1 MENMKFIDLFSGIGG
16 FRIALESL
24 GFKCVFSSDID
35 KEARKVYKNNFGEN
49 PEGDITKIPNS
60 EIPSHDILCAGFP
73 CQPFSISG
81 KRLGFE
87 DIRGTLFYDIAR
99 IAKYSRP
106 KFLFLE
112 NVANFVKHDEGK
124 TLKTILEILDSINYS
139 VYYDV
144 LNASL
149 FGVPQSRKRVYFL
162 CIRKDLNF
170 KSYFF
175 PKPTLENISLKNII
189 LEDKYTKN
197 LIIERNDI
205 YFDKNSNKLMNSNNS
220 TLKPVR
226 IGYVNKGGQG
236 ERIYSERG
244 HAITLSAYGGGVG
257 AKTGLYYINGVV
269 RKLHLEECKRVMSFP
284 ENFRI
289 HESANQAYKQFGN
302 SVVVKMIKIIFEK
315 LLKDNNY
322 PSHKT

>member
-24 GFKCVFSSDID
+24 GFDCVFSSDID

-60 EIPSHDILCAGFP
+60 DIPAHDILCAGFP

-81 KRLGFE
+81 RRMGFE

-99 IAKYSRP
+99 IAEYRRP

-112 NVANFVKHDEGK
+112 NVANFVRHDDGK
-124 TLKTILEILDSINYS
+124 TLQTILDVLNSIDYD

-170 KSYFF
+170 KSYDF
-175 PKPTLENISLKNII
+175 PTPTLENISLKNII

-197 LIIERNDI
+197 LIINRNDI
-205 YFDKNSNKLMNSNNS
+205 FFDKNLTNKTNSENLQ
-220 TLKPVR
+220 LKPVR
-226 IGYVNKGGQG
+226 VGYVNKGGQG
-236 ERIYSERG
+236 ERIYSEYG
-244 HAITLSAYGGGVG
+244 HTITLSAYGGGVG
-257 AKTGLYYINGVV
+257 AKTGLYYINGAV
-269 RKLHLEECKRVMSFP
+269 RKLHPEECKRVMSFP

-315 LLKDNNY
+315 IISLYENRRFIL
-322 PSHKT
+322 

>member
-1 MENMKFIDLFSGIGG
+1 MEKLKFIDLFSGIGG
-16 FRIALESL
+16 FRIALKSL
-24 GFKCVFSSDID
+24 GFDCVFSSDID

-60 EIPSHDILCAGFP
+60 DIPAHDILCAGFP

-81 KRLGFE
+81 KRMGFE

-99 IAKYSRP
+99 IAEYRRP

-112 NVANFVKHDEGK
+112 NVANFVRHDDGK
-124 TLKTILEILDSINYS
+124 TLQTILDVLNSIDYD

-170 KSYFF
+170 KSYDF
-175 PKPTLENISLKNII
+175 PTPTLENISLKNII

-197 LIIERNDI
+197 LIINRNDI
-205 YFDKNSNKLMNSNNS
+205 FFDKYLTNKTNSENFQLN
-220 TLKPVR
+220 PVR

-236 ERIYSERG
+236 ERIYSEYG

-257 AKTGLYYINGVV
+257 AKTGLYYINDAV
-269 RKLHLEECKRVMSFP
+269 RKLHPEECKRVMSFP
-284 ENFRI
+284 ENFKI

-315 LLKDNNY
+315 ILKVL
-322 PSHKT
+322 